1 MGCAA
6 LTAEQLVKL
15 TDESVAEELVPT
27 DSPPPALPYDSQ
39 VVGRL
44 NEAGGHGPQPH
55 AWCVVGVGCG
65 FGCEVLGVC
74 VGCGVGSWVGCVV
87 LSMAG
92 VLCGG
97 WGMVCGAVWCAVC
110 GGCYVG

>member
-1 MGCAA
+1 M
-6 LTAEQLVKL
+6 
-15 TDESVAEELVPT
+15 
-27 DSPPPALPYDSQ
+27 PYDSQ

-74 VGCGVGSWVGCVV
+74 VGCGVGSWVGCGV
-87 LSMAG
+87 LSVVGG
-92 VLCGG
+92 VWCVVRCGVWCVVNVM
-97 WGMVCGAVWCAVC
+97 WGRGVCGVWYDVC
-110 GGCYVG
+110 GV